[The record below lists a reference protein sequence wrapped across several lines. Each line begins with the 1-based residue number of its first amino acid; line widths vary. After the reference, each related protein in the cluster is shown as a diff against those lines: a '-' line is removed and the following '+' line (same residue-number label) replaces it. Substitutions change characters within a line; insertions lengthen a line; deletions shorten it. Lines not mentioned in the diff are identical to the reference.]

1 MRLPRSTISV
11 ACLYVLLLV
20 LTNGGCAIQSV
31 TNFFIVVHAMTPAF
45 AGVIAHLLDVSL
57 RTPAIKNHLDL
68 PVGVVQ
74 LGDADLSSPLAS
86 LVVSEVSEIPK
97 FDLRLHLGKSLCVL
111 TLSGCD
117 QDVLEKSGLR
127 VGSVP
132 VVSLQKLASKKNSLM
147 QMPNLTI
154 NELIKVGSDHPA
166 EAKNICDSKIADCGT
181 DLSDTA
187 FLIADCV
194 SLLVHTL
201 VQSSELE
208 KTLRAD

>member
-1 MRLPRSTISV
+1 
-11 ACLYVLLLV
+11 
-20 LTNGGCAIQSV
+20 
-31 TNFFIVVHAMTPAF
+31 VHDVTPAF
-45 AGVIAHLLDVSL
+45 AGVTSHLLDVSL
-57 RTPAIKNHLDL
+57 RTPAVENRIGVN
-68 PVGVVQ
+68 VGVAL
-74 LGDADLSSPLAS
+74 LGDADLSAPIAS

-97 FDLRLHLGKSLCVL
+97 FDPRIHLEKSLCIL

-127 VGSVP
+127 LDSVP

-147 QMPNLTI
+147 QMPNRTI
-154 NELIKVGSDHPA
+154 NELINVGSVHPA
-166 EAKNICDSKIADCGT
+166 EAKNICDSKTADCCA

-208 KTLRAD
+208 KTLRAE

>member
-1 MRLPRSTISV
+1 MHDI
-11 ACLYVLLLV
+11 
-20 LTNGGCAIQSV
+20 
-31 TNFFIVVHAMTPAF
+31 TPAF
-45 AGVIAHLLDVSL
+45 AGVISHLLDVSL
-57 RTPAIKNHLDL
+57 RTPAVENRIGIN
-68 PVGVVQ
+68 VGVAL
-74 LGDADLSSPLAS
+74 LGDADLSAPLAS

-97 FDLRLHLGKSLCVL
+97 FDPRIHLGKSLCVL

-132 VVSLQKLASKKNSLM
+132 VVSLKKLASKKNSLM
-147 QMPNLTI
+147 QMPNRTI
-154 NELIKVGSDHPA
+154 NELINVGSVHPA
-166 EAKNICDSKIADCGT
+166 EAKNICDSKTVDCCA

-194 SLLVHTL
+194 SLLVHSL

-208 KTLRAD
+208 KTLRTE

>member
-1 MRLPRSTISV
+1 M
-11 ACLYVLLLV
+11 LYV
-20 LTNGGCAIQSV
+20 
-31 TNFFIVVHAMTPAF
+31 VVHDMTPAF
-45 AGVIAHLLDVSL
+45 AGVISHLLDVSL
-57 RTPAIKNHLDL
+57 RTPAVENRLGSSA
-68 PVGVVQ
+68 GVAL
-74 LGDADLSSPLAS
+74 LGDADFSAPIAI
-86 LVVSEVSEIPK
+86 LVVSEESQIPQFDPRIHSEK
-97 FDLRLHLGKSLCVL
+97 ALCIL

-117 QDVLEKSGLR
+117 QDVVEKSGLL

-132 VVSLQKLASKKNSLM
+132 VVSLKKLSSEKHSLM

-154 NELIKVGSDHPA
+154 NELINAGSVHPA
-166 EAKNICDSKIADCGT
+166 EAKNICDSKTADCCV

-208 KTLRAD
+208 KILRAE